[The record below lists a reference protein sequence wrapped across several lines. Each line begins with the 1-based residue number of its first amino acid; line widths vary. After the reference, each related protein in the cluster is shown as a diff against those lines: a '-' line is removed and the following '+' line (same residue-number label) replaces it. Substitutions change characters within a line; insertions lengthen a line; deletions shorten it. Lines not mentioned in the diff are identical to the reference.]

1 MIYKIENIFIDN
13 KVKDDS
19 LTVRIAGKFDASSVV
34 FGVEED
40 LKVIIRGL
48 TPSRGKQ
55 SILLTEQKGKAL
67 KDCPGMTESYLCC
80 RLQVLSPIANCPM
93 FCSYCFLQFYLN
105 SNIITIYTNL
115 EKQKKEVTDL
125 LDSQPKRLFRITT
138 GELSDSLAFDKET
151 DFSAELMAHVLNKP
165 NVILELKTKT
175 DHIDHLLSLDHG
187 GRIVL
192 SWSLNPQQIVQKEE
206 YLSASLEKR
215 IDAARKVS
223 KAGFLLGFHFDPL
236 ICYPTWEQDY
246 HDLIKYLFER
256 VEKTRIAW
264 VSIGALRFSPGMED
278 EMKKC
283 FPKSKIPYGEFVKAA
298 DGKMRYIRPIRFELY
313 KKVISWLREY
323 GGSELFVYLC
333 MEMANAWEAAMGFR
347 PDSQS
352 HLDYLFAQN
361 LHHRFPESFSQR
373 PCLDDYV

>member
-1 MIYKIENIFIDN
+1 M
-13 KVKDDS
+13 
-19 LTVRIAGKFDASSVV
+19 L
-34 FGVEED
+34 
-40 LKVIIRGL
+40 
-48 TPSRGKQ
+48 
-55 SILLTEQKGKAL
+55 
-67 KDCPGMTESYLCC
+67 
-80 RLQVLSPIANCPM
+80 
-93 FCSYCFLQFYLN
+93 CSYCFLQFYLN
-105 SNIITIYTNL
+105 NNIITIYTNL
-115 EKQKKEVTDL
+115 EKQKKEIANL
-125 LDSQPKRLFRITT
+125 LDLQPKRLFRITT

-215 IDAARKVS
+215 IDAARKAS

-246 HDLIKYLFER
+246 HDVIRYLFER

-323 GGSELFVYLC
+323 GGSELFIYLC